1 MLNALRPLLLLIAF
15 IAMAPAFAQDAEP
28 QPEPARQREDAG
40 DRVREV
46 ERDGGQVLQAEPMQ
60 REGREVY
67 RLKVLTPEGRVRVL
81 HDDRAREAAESRRD
95 SRQRYGRSDF
105 GDPARQGPMPRQ
117 YPPRP
122 EPARRDP
129 PNPAPSEAAPPPS
142 GGDGSRAGRY

>member
-15 IAMAPAFAQDAEP
+15 IAMAPANAQDPE
-28 QPEPARQREDAG
+28 PEPARQREDAG

-81 HDDRAREAAESRRD
+81 HDDRAREQAESRRD
-95 SRQRYGRSDF
+95 NRQRYDRSDF
-105 GDPARQGPMPRQ
+105 GDPGRQAPMPREL
-117 YPPRP
+117 RP
-122 EPARRDP
+122 EPGRRQP
-129 PNPAPSEAAPPPS
+129 PNPAPSEAPQPPPG
-142 GGDGSRAGRY
+142 GGDRAGGN